1 MELEGA
7 RKLAQ
12 YVVGRSLSDLPLD
25 MKMRLI
31 RPGENE
37 DGLLSRLVEKAA
49 SDIQWWMATNLENQ
63 TRERYI

>member
-1 MELEGA
+1 MELKEA

-12 YVVGRSLSDLPLD
+12 FVFGRSLSDLPLD

-37 DGLLSRLVEKAA
+37 DGLLSRLIEKAA
-49 SDIQWWMATNLENQ
+49 SDIQWWMAAHLENQ
-63 TRERYI
+63 THEKYI